1 MQEPVRDVYRGF
13 EILLILRH
21 IEDGRIETTLFINP
35 TVSTPPALAQAA
47 KQSGGSVLHA
57 LDAAKP
63 ITDQIEAAHKVVD
76 ELIARHGPLHAAA
89 VASRPQTK

>member
-1 MQEPVRDVYRGF
+1 
-13 EILLILRH
+13 
-21 IEDGRIETTLFINP
+21 LFINP

>member
-35 TVSTPPALAQAA
+35 TGSTSPALAQAA
-47 KQSGGSVLHA
+47 KQLGGSVLHA
-57 LDAAKP
+57 LDAATP
-63 ITDQIEAAHKVVD
+63 ITDQFEAAHKVVD
-76 ELIARHGPLHAAA
+76 ELIVRYGP
-89 VASRPQTK
+89 VRSS